1 MRRVRRI
8 HGSGEEP
15 ASTLSYITYYVEEG
29 LVSFLLDTAAIR
41 HAVLSLSGMRS
52 PSQSSLVWHV
62 WI

>member
-15 ASTLSYITYYVEEG
+15 ASILSYITYYVEEG
-29 LVSFLLDTAAIR
+29 LVSFLLDRAAIR
-41 HAVLSLSGMRS
+41 HAVLSLVPLS
-52 PSQSSLVWHV
+52 PSQSALVGHV

>member
-1 MRRVRRI
+1 MPSVRRI

-15 ASTLSYITYYVEEG
+15 ASILSYITYYVEEG

-41 HAVLSLSGMRS
+41 HAVLSLSDMSS
-52 PSQSSLVWHV
+52 PSKSALVGHV